1 MTDMK
6 SEAGQALVEF
16 SLAVTIFLVL
26 LMSVVDLGRGIYL
39 YNGVSEAAREIAR
52 VTSVHP
58 GAAIGDSS
66 QTASVVATQQSL
78 VPGLTSPTIQCVDIT
93 GTPVSSNCIP
103 GDWVEVTV
111 SAPYA
116 PVTPL
121 LSIGGFGHFTMQS
134 TSTVQ
139 IQ

>member
-1 MTDMK
+1 MRRTR
-6 SEAGQALVEF
+6 EGRGQALAEF
-16 SLAVTIFLVL
+16 AIAVTVFLTL
-26 LMSVVDLGRGIYL
+26 LMSIVDLGRGIYL

-58 GAAIGDSS
+58 GVVIGDST
-66 QTASVVATQQSL
+66 QTAQVVATQQSL
-78 VPGLTSPTIQCVDIT
+78 VPGLSSPTIQCVDIT
-93 GTPVSSNCIP
+93 GTPVTANCVP

-111 SAPYA
+111 TAPYA

-121 LSIGGFGHFTMQS
+121 LSIGGFGRFTMQS
-134 TSTVQ
+134 MSTVQ

>member
-1 MTDMK
+1 MK
-6 SEAGQALVEF
+6 RHPDSGQSLVEF
-16 SLAVTIFLVL
+16 ALAVTIFLVL

-58 GAAIGDSS
+58 GTTIGTSA

-78 VPGLTSPTIQCVDIT
+78 VPGLSSPAIQCVDIT
-93 GTPVSSNCIP
+93 GTPVTGNCIP

-111 SAPYA
+111 TAPYA

-121 LSIGGFGHFTMQS
+121 LSIGGFGRFTMQS
-134 TSTVQ
+134 MSTVQ